1 VEFEYDPKKS
11 KANLK
16 KHGIGFDDAQL
27 LWEDEDRIIFPGRSD
42 VEDRYALIGSIRK
55 KIWVAIFT
63 LREERVRLISV
74 RRARKNEVEVY
85 ES

>member
-11 KANLK
+11 KQNQK
-16 KHGIGFDDAQL
+16 KHGIDFEEAQC
-27 LWEDEDRIIFPGRSD
+27 LWEDEDRILFPGRSD
-42 VEDRYALIGSIRK
+42 IEDRYALIGRMGQ

-63 LREERVRLISV
+63 LREERIRLISV
-74 RRARKNEVEVY
+74 RRARENEVEVY